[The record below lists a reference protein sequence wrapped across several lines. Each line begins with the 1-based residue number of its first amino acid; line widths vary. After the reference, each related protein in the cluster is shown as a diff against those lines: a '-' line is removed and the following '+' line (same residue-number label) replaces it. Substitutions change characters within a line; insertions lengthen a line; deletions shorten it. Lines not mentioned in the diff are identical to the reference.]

1 MLCSQVIP
9 FYTFL
14 FLQVLLIFSDGLGG
28 ESKLM
33 LEDQSDRLREAGKLE
48 TENVKEE
55 AGDVLHKS
63 LPPRVLWNLG
73 FARLLE
79 ANAAGALPNPS

>member
-1 MLCSQVIP
+1 M
-9 FYTFL
+9 
-14 FLQVLLIFSDGLGG
+14 LLIFSDGLGG

-63 LPPRVLWNLG
+63 LPPWVLWNLG
-73 FARLLE
+73 FARPLE

>member
-1 MLCSQVIP
+1 
-9 FYTFL
+9 
-14 FLQVLLIFSDGLGG
+14 
-28 ESKLM
+28 M

-63 LPPRVLWNLG
+63 LPPRVLWNWGLPG
-73 FARLLE
+73 SLKQMLLVPCPTPPDHPHIPQK
-79 ANAAGALPNPS
+79 LQMPQPSAYSCDLL